1 MSSTKQKGLK
11 IMLRNQYHLSY
22 INKKMETIIE
32 FNETGFSKRI
42 NDLKSV
48 ALDLTKLVESFY
60 DLQVIADKGIQLNKL
75 VYDENYI
82 NDLLSNSSEVK
93 RLKFK
98 NNKELYKFYVN
109 ESEHLKFESNRLKVK
124 ERLTRLHIPT
134 DYYMINN
141 SLVEFKVGL
150 QDSIKKQFETR
161 LTSDSELAANDLLN
175 DLLESVNKIQ
185 SLCGVNSQVVRGM
198 NIDLRQWYSLRNGEV
213 KASMQGI
220 KKLSEFISLKQ
231 GKSFAA
237 ESNM

>member
-1 MSSTKQKGLK
+1 
-11 IMLRNQYHLSY
+11 
-22 INKKMETIIE
+22 METIIE
-32 FNETGFSKRI
+32 FNEVGFAKKI

-48 ALDLTKLVESFY
+48 ALDLTKLVETFY
-60 DLQVIADKGIQLNKL
+60 DLQVIADKGIQINKL

-82 NDLLSNSSEVK
+82 NDLLSNNSDVK

-109 ESEHLKFESNRLKVK
+109 ESEYLEFEKNRLNIK

-134 DYYMINN
+134 DYYTIKN
-141 SLVEFKVGL
+141 SLVEFKPGIEEN
-150 QDSIKKQFETR
+150 IKKQFETR
-161 LTSDSELAANDLLN
+161 LTSDSELVANDLLN

-198 NIDLRQWYSLRNGEV
+198 NIDLRQWYSLKNGEV

-220 KKLSEFISLKQ
+220 KKLSEFMSLK
-231 GKSFAA
+231 
-237 ESNM
+237 